1 VTDGRA
7 GAVSRRQFIAREPG
21 QRGNGHRDEV
31 RHVTRCIRRLIA
43 SQAAGAGDAAMV
55 PALAIPGQVL
65 GPPV

>member
-43 SQAAGAGDAAMV
+43 SQAARADAAMV